1 MNRRNVDS
9 SFNNVADSVGLM
21 VYEGTE
27 ALRYVDNYVK
37 GAQQWE
43 GFPIRVNVPRSAILL
58 GCKGV
63 TSAQA
68 ISTLGDESINQNLL
82 GVMVWYASVRNG
94 FQYEISWDAST
105 SAESQQAYVKVMSKF
120 NDHMSK

>member
-1 MNRRNVDS
+1 
-9 SFNNVADSVGLM
+9 M